1 MVVMMVN
8 IDVVLCN
15 GIGVGCLVAV
25 ERRAVGAV
33 VVGRGCQ
40 RAGVGRRMLL
50 NVVVNVASGN

>member
-25 ERRAVGAV
+25 VRSAVGAV
-33 VVGRGCQ
+33 VV
-40 RAGVGRRMLL
+40 
-50 NVVVNVASGN
+50 